1 MLQTTEV
8 HSLGMSF
15 RLNGKN
21 RFSIKAM
28 TAMLSIPYMAVLKPM
43 ARSSERQFVLVES
56 DDGIIID
63 ARLMRRTHTFGSRV
77 SRM

>member
-15 RLNGKN
+15 LLNGRK
-21 RFSIKAM
+21 RFSINAM

-43 ARSSERQFVLVES
+43 ERSSERQLVLVES
-56 DDGIIID
+56 DDGIFMD